1 MNLKCI
7 NSNFS
12 TKLKVQWFNILSA
25 FTSICSYEE
34 IIPFTTKTTHHFQ
47 LDIPKMWDQEF
58 VSGQWS
64 YQINIGIISKNE
76 RILEMNFAEAI
87 GV

>member
-1 MNLKCI
+1 MNLKSV

-12 TKLKVQWFNILSA
+12 TKLKVQCFNILSA
-25 FTSICSYEE
+25 FISICSYEE

-47 LDIPKMWDQEF
+47 LSKMWDQEF

-76 RILEMNFAEAI
+76 RILEINFAEAI
-87 GV
+87 GA